1 MQTPVLSSKDIKVD
15 MGLLVELKILADQ
28 RRFNLKKMP
37 ANNKYNRHL

>member
-1 MQTPVLSSKDIKVD
+1 MPVLRSKDIKVD
-15 MGLLVELKILADQ
+15 MGLLVEDSKILADQ